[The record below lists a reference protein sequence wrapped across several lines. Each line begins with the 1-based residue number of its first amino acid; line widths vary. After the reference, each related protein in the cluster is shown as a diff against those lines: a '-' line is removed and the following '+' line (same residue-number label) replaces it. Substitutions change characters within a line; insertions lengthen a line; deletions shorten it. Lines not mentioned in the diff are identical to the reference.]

1 MTEPRSA
8 LIVFLTG
15 DLVFPSRIAPVAQ
28 RLGAQFVTA
37 GNAEMLLT
45 KIDSA
50 TVDRVIVLL
59 DLNSPAVDP
68 DAIVPQL
75 KTRPKPPTSIIAFGP
90 HVHAAKLAAAEA
102 AGCDLVLTR
111 GQFDAQIESLLAEL
125 IGQE

>member
-1 MTEPRSA
+1 MTKPPTA
-8 LIVFLTG
+8 LVAFLTG
-15 DLVFPSRIAPVAQ
+15 DLVFPSRVAPVAQ

-37 GNAEMLLT
+37 GNAETLLT

-50 TVDRVIVLL
+50 SVDRVIVLL

-68 DAIVPQL
+68 GAIAPQL
-75 KTRPKPPTSIIAFGP
+75 KMRSKPQTSMIAFGP
-90 HVHAAKLAAAEA
+90 HVHAAKLAAAQA